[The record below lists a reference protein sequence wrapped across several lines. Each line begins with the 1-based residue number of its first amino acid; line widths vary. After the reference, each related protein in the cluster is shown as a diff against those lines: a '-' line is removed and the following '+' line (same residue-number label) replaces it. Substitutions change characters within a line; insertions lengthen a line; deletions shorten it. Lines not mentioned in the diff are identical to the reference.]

1 MEIEGID
8 GLGVPTGRLGGGT
21 IQKYSVRF
29 LITLVM
35 SGKLIMDLEYIK
47 NFCCLELKMG
57 PDRGVQ
63 IGCTVVVQQ
72 LMAECLTIG

>member
-8 GLGVPTGRLGGGT
+8 GLGVPTGWLGGGT

-35 SGKLIMDLEYIK
+35 SGKLIMDLEE
-47 NFCCLELKMG
+47 FLLS
-57 PDRGVQ
+57 
-63 IGCTVVVQQ
+63 
-72 LMAECLTIG
+72 